1 MAKPPPIK
9 ATFHE
14 EDAPKELL
22 KQPSVAV
29 DTETMG
35 LKIGRDRLCLV
46 QLCGTDGACH
56 LVRFASDS
64 KYKAPVLRQLLE
76 DDAIVKIFHFAR
88 FDVAMLYH
96 HLHVRVHPIYC
107 TRTASK
113 IARTFT
119 DKHGLRVLCR
129 DLLRTDISKVQQSS
143 DWGAPHL
150 KDAQLH
156 YAASDVVHLHALK
169 EKLDAML
176 VREGRQ
182 EIAHNCFDFLMTRA
196 ILDVKGW
203 EDEDIFAH

>member
-9 ATFHE
+9 AQLHQ

-22 KQPSVAV
+22 KQSSIAV

-35 LKIGRDRLCLV
+35 LKIKRDRLCLV
-46 QLCGTDGACH
+46 QLCGADGACH
-56 LVRFASDS
+56 LVRFAPDSD
-64 KYKAPVLRQLLE
+64 YKAPILRQLLE
-76 DDAIVKIFHFAR
+76 NDTILKIFHFAR

-96 HLHVRVHPIYC
+96 HLGVMVNPIYC

-143 DWGAPHL
+143 DWGAPQL
-150 KDAQLH
+150 KEAQLH

>member
-9 ATFHE
+9 AQLHQ
-14 EDAPKELL
+14 EDAPEELL

-35 LKIGRDRLCLV
+35 LKIKRDRLCLV
-46 QLCGTDGACH
+46 QLCGADGACH
-56 LVRFASDS
+56 LVRFAPDSD
-64 KYKAPVLRQLLE
+64 YKAPVLRQLLE
-76 DDAIVKIFHFAR
+76 DEKILKIFHFAR

-96 HLHVRVHPIYC
+96 HLGVMVNPIYC

-143 DWGAPHL
+143 DWGAPQL
-150 KDAQLH
+150 REAQLH

>member
-9 ATFHE
+9 AQLHQ

-22 KQPSVAV
+22 KQSSIAV

-35 LKIGRDRLCLV
+35 LKIKRDRLCLV
-46 QLCGTDGACH
+46 QLCGADGACH
-56 LVRFASDS
+56 LVRFAPDS
-64 KYKAPVLRQLLE
+64 NYKAPVLRQLLE
-76 DDAIVKIFHFAR
+76 DEKILKIFHFAR

-96 HLHVRVHPIYC
+96 HLGVMVNPIYC

-143 DWGAPHL
+143 DWGAPQL
-150 KDAQLH
+150 KEAQLH